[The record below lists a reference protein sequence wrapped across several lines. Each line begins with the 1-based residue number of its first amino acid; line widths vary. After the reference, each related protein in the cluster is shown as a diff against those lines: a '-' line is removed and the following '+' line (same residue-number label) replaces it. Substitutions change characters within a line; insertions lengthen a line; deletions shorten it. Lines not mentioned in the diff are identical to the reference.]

1 MIASHLPALQVVVPL
16 IAAPACV
23 LLRGKNWA
31 FTLALLATWVAF
43 AASCALLA
51 SVLDGGVIGPKLVE
65 HGFDFIEPAQLYP
78 MGFHAEHAIISQS
91 RGQNPVIPAIDG
103 GKILFDQGDDFGL
116 FHVNSPAITA
126 YYGTEI

>member
-1 MIASHLPALQVVVPL
+1 MDQRSVVMGVDDLEPGRN
-16 IAAPACV
+16 AAFIG
-23 LLRGKNWA
+23 RGDMNE
-31 FTLALLATWVAF
+31 FL
-43 AASCALLA
+43 
-51 SVLDGGVIGPKLVE
+51 VLDGGVIGPKLVE